1 MTYYLAID
9 YKSFYRPT
17 WRFLK
22 LIKMY
27 SGSEEIDLRHA
38 RNYAITLMKKH
49 NEIYCINIL
58 KRLKKN
64 TYEGIERVYP
74 DGITSVDSIKDGWSF
89 IIDADIEEHKCYVDD
104 IEDAVDCSGSD
115 VYVPSNKNRE
125 IRSYAGL

>member
-1 MTYYLAID
+1 
-9 YKSFYRPT
+9 
-17 WRFLK
+17 
-22 LIKMY
+22 MY
-27 SGSEEIDLRHA
+27 SEEIDLRRA

-74 DGITSVDSIKDGWSF
+74 DGITSVDSIKDGWDF

-104 IEDAVDCSGSD
+104 IEDAVDCSDSD
-115 VYVPSNKNRE
+115 TYIQGNKNRE
-125 IRSYAGL
+125 IRSFVY